1 MQADI
6 QDVILKR
13 LSTAEVLGSAELQK
27 EFGLTH
33 EALYAEL
40 ISLVALNYI
49 KLENQKVVHL
59 VLTAEGLLYANQGT
73 PEARIFIMS
82 SVEGTPRETVEA

>member
-13 LSTAEVLGSAELQK
+13 LSNTEILDSAELQK
-27 EFGLTH
+27 EFALTH

-40 ISLVALNYI
+40 VSLVALNYI
-49 KLENQKVVHL
+49 QL
-59 VLTAEGLLYANQGT
+59 
-73 PEARIFIMS
+73 
-82 SVEGTPRETVEA
+82 

>member
-6 QDVILKR
+6 QDSILKK
-13 LSTAEVLGSAELQK
+13 LTNIDVLDSAELQK
-27 EFGLTH
+27 EFELTH

-49 KLENQKVVHL
+49 KLENKKVVKF
-59 VLTAEGLLYANQGT
+59 VLT
-73 PEARIFIMS
+73 P
-82 SVEGTPRETVEA
+82 